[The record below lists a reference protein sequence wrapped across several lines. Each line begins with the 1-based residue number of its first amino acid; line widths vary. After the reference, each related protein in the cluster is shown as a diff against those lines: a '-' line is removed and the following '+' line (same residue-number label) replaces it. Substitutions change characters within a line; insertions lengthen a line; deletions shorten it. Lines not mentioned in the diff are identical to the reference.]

1 MAIFSF
7 KYYFIILTSIIILL
21 SNTQYAYATPSNEMY
36 DYIIDSYFFGVKLGL
51 NNLATSKNED
61 AKTKFVNKIK
71 QNFNKQDFKNK
82 TYDCFSKYNDKDIL
96 TNNKIVGTCSNN
108 YFQNYILSQQ
118 AAFKELYM
126 AQ

>member
-1 MAIFSF
+1 MPYTKST
-7 KYYFIILTSIIILL
+7 KSV
-21 SNTQYAYATPSNEMY
+21 
-36 DYIIDSYFFGVKLGL
+36 GVKR
-51 NNLATSKNED
+51 NER
-61 AKTKFVNKIK
+61 TKGNVFDNS
-71 QNFNKQDFKNK
+71 NCGFKNK